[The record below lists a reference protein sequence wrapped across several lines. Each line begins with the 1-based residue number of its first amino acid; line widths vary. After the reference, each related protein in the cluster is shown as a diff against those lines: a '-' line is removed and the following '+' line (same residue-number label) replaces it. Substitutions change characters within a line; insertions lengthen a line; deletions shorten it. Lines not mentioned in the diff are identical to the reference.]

1 MNLTDKANAI
11 ISQPALTDQDVTELQ
26 KIRYEMSCLYSNY
39 LITQSDKETSYNK
52 DRANKYLEYRKKAKE
67 SGEKYTEKDIEM
79 MTKKYAEEKR
89 GDYRI
94 TDAKAKWFKAII
106 DAISSVCIDYYAK
119 QKSNIESSR

>member
-94 TDAKAKWFKAII
+94 TDAKAK
-106 DAISSVCIDYYAK
+106 
-119 QKSNIESSR
+119 